1 MTGIL
6 ISTKNNILRNK
17 WLSLATIIVATIV
30 FLTASFFIALSLIAQ
45 RAVDV
50 SQTKAQ
56 LQIYFEIETPE
67 KEISAVRRKLE
78 KMEGVEN
85 INYIDQEEALAL
97 YLEYYDDDPELVDSV
112 SSNWLP
118 ASLEVRARTLEDL
131 DQITEA
137 VKAEKETNPYIEE
150 VVYHED
156 VVNQLR
162 SLSEWIRYGALA
174 LIIIFSVITVSLVF
188 ITIAFNI
195 NSHKKEIEIMHL
207 IGTSDFYIKAPFIL
221 EGTFYTSLG
230 AIIAATL
237 IIIPLFLLTTMNTES
252 NLGFIFQE
260 FSKELDLKF
269 LAEFSITFVILF
281 YLVHFVVG
289 GLIGFL
295 SSSFAVMKNLKLN
308 GR

>member
-269 LAEFSITFVILF
+269 LAEFSLTFVILF

>member
-67 KEISAVRRKLE
+67 KGISAVRRKLE